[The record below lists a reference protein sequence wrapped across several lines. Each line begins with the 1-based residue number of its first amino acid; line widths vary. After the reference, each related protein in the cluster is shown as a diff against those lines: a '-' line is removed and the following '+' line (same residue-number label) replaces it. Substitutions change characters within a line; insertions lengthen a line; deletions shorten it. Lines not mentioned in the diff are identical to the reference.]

1 MTSQVLSCDW
11 GSTSFR
17 LRLVNVEQ
25 EIVVAETN
33 EGKGI
38 AAVHED
44 WLNSNLPPDQ
54 KFSFYKKTLLD
65 NVTDSGINSLQG
77 IPVFISG
84 MASSSIGMHELPYAE
99 LPFKMEGL
107 SVVFAKFHGSDD
119 DDDMHQLFLFSGIKK
134 TGDVM
139 RGEETMLLGCDLL
152 LNEESIVIL
161 PGTHSKHAFIKA
173 GMMHDFR
180 TYMTG
185 EFFDLLSSKSILSK
199 SVSKPADD
207 IFYKEYFEKGLNEGS
222 NGNLLNN
229 AFHIRTS
236 QLLDGTLPE
245 ENFYY
250 LSGILIGTELKDLA
264 NEERLIHLVSNENL
278 MDTYHIA
285 LEFLYPKKQF
295 TCINADEAFTRGHC
309 KLAKLLL

>member
-1 MTSQVLSCDW
+1 
-11 GSTSFR
+11 
-17 LRLVNVEQ
+17 
-25 EIVVAETN
+25 
-33 EGKGI
+33 
-38 AAVHED
+38 
-44 WLNSNLPPDQ
+44 
-54 KFSFYKKTLLD
+54 
-65 NVTDSGINSLQG
+65 
-77 IPVFISG
+77 
-84 MASSSIGMHELPYAE
+84 MHELPYAE

-119 DDDMHQLFLFSGIKK
+119 DDMHQLFLFSGVMK

-139 RGEETMLLGCDLL
+139 RGEETMLLGCGLPL
-152 LNEESIVIL
+152 YEESIVIL

-173 GMMHDFR
+173 GIMHDFR

-199 SVSKPADD
+199 SVSKPAND
-207 IFYKEYFEKGLNEGS
+207 IFYKEYFEKGLSEGV
-222 NGNLLNN
+222 NGNLLHN
-229 AFHIRTS
+229 AFHIRTG

-250 LSGILIGTELKDLA
+250 LSGLLIGSELKDLK
-264 NEERLIHLVSNENL
+264 NEEQLMHLVCDENL
-278 MDTYHIA
+278 MDVYRIA

-295 TCINADEAFTRGHC
+295 TFINADEAFTKGHC